1 MIRRLALFLAVAVTT
16 ALSAAPRTTDAA
28 EIQLA
33 LRKLTVVGSALQ
45 IAAHP
50 DDENTALNAWLAND
64 RLYRTAY
71 LSVTRGDGGQNLL
84 GDEKGE
90 LLGVI
95 RTQELLAARRIDGGE
110 QFFTR
115 AIDFGFTKSP
125 VETLSIWG
133 HDASL
138 ADVVWIIRKFQ
149 PDVIVARFPTTGE
162 GGHGQHT
169 ASAIL
174 AGEAFDAAG
183 DPTKFPEQLKYVRVW
198 QPKRLFWNRF
208 GANFQAIKADDP
220 LVANDVRIDLGAF
233 NPLLGRSYGEI
244 AADSRSQHKSQGFG
258 VAQRRGTFINFFHL
272 LADGGQAPSP
282 VNDLFF
288 GIDTSWSRYPGG
300 DAVGKL
306 LQQASDSFDP
316 KDPAKS
322 IPTLLMAWNEL
333 DRLSATNAWL
343 PNVNPWADVKKQELL
358 DVIRGCAGV
367 AIDVSAGD
375 SSVVPGGEIPVSV
388 SVINRSDYPFIVST
402 VANRYANPSKAPG
415 AKLANNV
422 PVKTDITIKLPPDH
436 PYSQPYWLA
445 SPPSKGLFSVADQ
458 QLIGLPE
465 NPAPTPITV
474 TLTDPT
480 MHTLIFTVPAIYR
493 WTDAVRG
500 EQTRRVDVVPEVTA
514 NLETNARLF
523 PDAKPRSMNVAL
535 HDFIGATTATVRL
548 VVPSGWTATPASAPV
563 TFAKKGDDAKVA
575 FTITPPAAASNGV
588 VRAEVE
594 LPDGKKISQSLTTID
609 YPHIPAQRVFGESIA
624 KLVREDVKKRGT
636 SVGYIM
642 GAGDDVPDALR
653 QIGYDVDLLTDA
665 DLEKGAFAKYEAIV
679 TGVRAY
685 NARPSMKAAHAK
697 LMQYVENGGTLVVQ
711 YNSLSP
717 QPLLIESPG
726 PYPFKVANERVTV
739 EEAPVKL
746 LDPAHPLL
754 NTPNKITQ
762 SDFDGWVQERGLYFT
777 NNWDPKYSTPLATS
791 DPGEPEHAGGEL
803 YAHYGKGVFVYTSYA
818 WFRQLPAGVPG
829 AYRLFANLVSAK

>member
-1 MIRRLALFLAVAVTT
+1 MIRRLALLLTLVIT
-16 ALSAAPRTTDAA
+16 ATLTATPRTTDSA

-33 LRKLTVVGSALQ
+33 LKKLTVVGSALQ

-125 VETLSIWG
+125 VETLNIWG

-174 AGEAFDAAG
+174 AGEAFVAAG

-208 GANFQAIKADDP
+208 GANFQAIKPDDP

-233 NPLLGRSYGEI
+233 NPLLGHSYGEI

-258 VAQRRGTFINFFHL
+258 VAQRRGTLINYFHL
-272 LADGGQAPSP
+272 IAGDPASG
-282 VNDLFF
+282 DLFS

-300 DAVGKL
+300 DTVGKY
-306 LQQASDSFDP
+306 LQQASNEFDP

-322 IPTLLMAWNEL
+322 IPTLLLAWTAL
-333 DRLSATNAWL
+333 DRVSASDAWL
-343 PNVNPWADVKKQELL
+343 PNVNPWAAVKKEELL
-358 DVIRGCAGV
+358 DVIRACAGL
-367 AIDVSAGD
+367 AIDVSASD

-388 SVINRSDYPFIVST
+388 SVINRSDYPFILST
-402 VANRYANPSKAPG
+402 VANPLANPSKAPG

-422 PVKTDITIKLPPDH
+422 PVKTDVTIKLPPDSA
-436 PYSQPYWLA
+436 YSQPYWLVT
-445 SPPSKGLFSVADQ
+445 PPTKGLYTVSDQ
-458 QLIGLPE
+458 RLVGLPE
-465 NPAPTPITV
+465 NPAPIPITV

-523 PDAKPRSMNVAL
+523 PDTKPRTMSVSL
-535 HDFIGATTATVRL
+535 HDFVGATTANVRL
-548 VVPSGWTATPASAPV
+548 VVPNGWSATPASAPV
-563 TFAKKGDDAKVA
+563 TFAKKGDDAKVT

-594 LPDGKKISQSLTTID
+594 LPDGKKISQSLTNID
-609 YPHIPAQRVFGESIA
+609 YPHIPAQRVFGESSA
-624 KLVREDVKKRGT
+624 KLVREDVKKRG
-636 SVGYIM
+636 SRVGYIM

-665 DLEKGAFAKYEAIV
+665 DLEQGDFAKYDAIV

-685 NARPSMKAAHAK
+685 NARPAMKAAHPK
-697 LMQYVENGGTLVVQ
+697 LMKYVENGGTLVVQ

-739 EEAPVKL
+739 EEAPVKFV
-746 LDPAHPLL
+746 DPAHPLL
-754 NTPNKITQ
+754 NTPNKITPA
-762 SDFDGWVQERGLYFT
+762 DFEGWVQERGLYFT
-777 NNWDPKYSTPLATS
+777 NNWDPKYSTPLATN

-803 YAHYGKGVFVYTSYA
+803 YAHYGKGVFIYTSYA

-829 AYRLFANLVSAK
+829 AYKLFANMVSAQ